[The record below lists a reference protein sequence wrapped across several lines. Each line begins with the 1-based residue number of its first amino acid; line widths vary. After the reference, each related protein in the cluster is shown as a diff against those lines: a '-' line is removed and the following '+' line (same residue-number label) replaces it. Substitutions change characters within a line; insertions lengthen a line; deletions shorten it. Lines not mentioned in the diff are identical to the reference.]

1 MANLNKV
8 ILMGNLTATPE
19 LRTTPGKG
27 TSVTD
32 ISLAINR
39 YFSGENGTRQEET
52 TFVDITLW
60 GRQAE
65 IACQYLTK
73 GRGVLVEGRLQLD
86 SWEDRET
93 HQKRSRLRVV
103 GENLQ
108 LLGSARD
115 AQGGGGAPSGDP
127 RPSSPPRSGNAGSP
141 PPRNTR
147 PSSPVE
153 EFDDDIPF

>member
-52 TFVDITLW
+52 TFVDVTLW

-86 SWEDRET
+86 TWEDRET

-108 LLGSARD
+108 LLGNGREG
-115 AQGGGGAPSGDP
+115 QGGSDT
-127 RPSSPPRSGNAGSP
+127 RPAQTPRSQNGGSP
-141 PPRNTR
+141 PPRNNNNSR
-147 PSSPVE
+147 PAPPVD